1 MLWSLGW
8 CRDPT
13 LVFSLRS
20 RVCREG
26 RESSTEPRELLVTV
40 RESREEGQTPRE
52 ASQGVVREGRRE
64 EERERWVIAQPL
76 VQGMGGRG
84 EVRQEQERWEGE
96 GQEHEEGQEEPSTG
110 SSSSKGSRAII
121 LASALANGL

>member
-1 MLWSLGW
+1 MWSLGW

-26 RESSTEPRELLVTV
+26 RESSTESRELLVTV

-52 ASQGVVREGRRE
+52 AIHGVVRKGRRE
-64 EERERWVIAQPL
+64 EESERWVIAQPL

-84 EVRQEQERWEGE
+84 ENRQEQERWEGE
-96 GQEHEEGQEEPSTG
+96 GQ
-110 SSSSKGSRAII
+110 
-121 LASALANGL
+121 